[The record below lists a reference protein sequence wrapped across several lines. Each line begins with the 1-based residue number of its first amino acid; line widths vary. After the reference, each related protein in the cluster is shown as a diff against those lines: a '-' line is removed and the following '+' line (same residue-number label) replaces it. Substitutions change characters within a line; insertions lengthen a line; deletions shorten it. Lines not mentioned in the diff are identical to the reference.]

1 MKRPKVIRADIL
13 GYCMGVRRAME
24 IAEGAVQDVSLTSE
38 KELGKKL
45 EINPENSLKINPEK
59 RVFTFGPL
67 IHNKSALENL
77 EKQGLSVLDAS
88 EIGTLSSQDTVI
100 IRAHGVPP
108 VTRQKIEA
116 TGAEIID
123 ATCPRVLS
131 SQKRAG
137 DFGGKGY
144 TVILAGDKNHGEVA
158 GIAGCAVNAGGKC
171 IVVENAADALSM
183 EDLPQKAILISQT
196 TISRKEYDN
205 IADVLKKRIEN
216 LQVFN
221 TICPA
226 TSERQKSLEDLAK
239 KVQGILVIGGKNSAN
254 TIRLFM
260 MAEEYCKNNE
270 YKCCMACHIEKPEEI
285 PEAFFHLDTV
295 GLTAGAST
303 PDNIIE
309 QVEEVLQN
317 FS

>member
-24 IAEGAVQDVSLTSE
+24 IAEGAVQGIDFPLD
-38 KELGKKL
+38 
-45 EINPENSLKINPEK
+45 NSPKK

-67 IHNKSALENL
+67 IHNKSALETL
-77 EKQGLSVLDAS
+77 EKKGLAVLDDS
-88 EIGTLSSQDTVI
+88 EIGILSSHDTVI

-108 VTRQKIEA
+108 EIRKKIEN
-116 TGAEIID
+116 TGATIID

-137 DFGGKGY
+137 DFGKKGY
-144 TVILAGDKNHGEVA
+144 TIILAGDKNHGEVA
-158 GIAGCAVNAGGKC
+158 GIAGCAINAGGEC
-171 IVVENAADALSM
+171 IVVENAADALAL
-183 EDLPQKAILISQT
+183 ENLPQKAILISQT

-205 IADVLKKRIEN
+205 IAEVLQNRIDN

-226 TSERQKSLEDLAK
+226 TSERQKSLEELAK
-239 KVQGILVIGGKNSAN
+239 NVQGILVIGGKNSAN

-260 MAEEYCKNNE
+260 MAEEYCKNDN
-270 YKCCMACHIEKPEEI
+270 YKCSIACHIERPEEI
-285 PEAFFHLDTV
+285 PEDFFHLDTV

-309 QVEEVLQN
+309 QVEDVLQN